1 MHGTSTVF
9 HARIR
14 DTPRL
19 RRIADWLAI
28 GVAVSLPW
36 STSATAILIALW
48 LAAALPT
55 MSIEQIRRELATA
68 AGALPVLLWALAA
81 IGMLWADVTWRERLE
96 GLGHF
101 HRLLIIPLLLAQY
114 RRSERGP
121 WVLYGYLAA
130 TLGVLVAS
138 WVLALVPGLPSHGSE
153 FGVPAKNYIFQGESF
168 TLCAFA
174 LIGHACERGRAR
186 QWPAVLGLVVAAALF
201 LANIFFVATT
211 SRTVL
216 IVIPVLALFVGW
228 RQFGARG
235 LLGAGLIGIAV
246 GATVWFTSSH
256 LRERVNESIA
266 EYAAYRKSDEA
277 NSTGLHVEFLRKSLP
292 IVATAPL
299 IGHGTGSMLE
309 QFRRFTSGQTGASSL
324 LTANPHNQTLVVA
337 IQLGVLGG
345 GVLAAM
351 WIAHLLL
358 FRGSGL
364 VALVGAVVVIKSVV
378 ASLFNSELFD
388 FTEGWLYVFGVGV
401 AGGTV
406 LRQRD
411 SAADAA
417 SADVSKTM
425 EAYKSEAAPSIH
437 RVG

>member
-1 MHGTSTVF
+1 MHGTNTLL

-14 DTPRL
+14 DTARL
-19 RRIADWLAI
+19 RRLADWLAV

-68 AGALPVLLWALAA
+68 AGALPVLLWALAV

-101 HRLLIIPLLLAQY
+101 HRVLIIPLLLAQF

-130 TLGVLVAS
+130 TLAVLVAS
-138 WVLALVPGLPSHGSE
+138 WVLAAVPSLPSHDSE

-174 LIGHACERGRAR
+174 LIGHACERARAR
-186 QWPAVLGLVVAAALF
+186 QWPTVLGLAVAAALF
-201 LANIFFVATT
+201 LANIFFVAT

-216 IVIPVLALFVGW
+216 IIIPVLALFVGW
-228 RQFGARG
+228 RQFGWRG
-235 LLGAGLIGIAV
+235 LLGGGLVGIAV
-246 GATVWFTSSH
+246 GAAVWFTSSH

-309 QFRRFTSGQTGASSL
+309 QFRLVTPGQTGASGL
-324 LTANPHNQTLVVA
+324 LTVNPHNQTLVVA

-358 FRGSGL
+358 FRSSGL
-364 VALVGAVVVIKSVV
+364 VALIGAIVVIKSVV

-411 SAADAA
+411 SAAEAARADA
-417 SADVSKTM
+417 SKTM